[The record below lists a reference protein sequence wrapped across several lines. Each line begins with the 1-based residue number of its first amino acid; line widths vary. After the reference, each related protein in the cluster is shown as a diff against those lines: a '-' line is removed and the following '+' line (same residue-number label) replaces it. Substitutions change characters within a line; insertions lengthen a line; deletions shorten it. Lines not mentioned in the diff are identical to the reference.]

1 MNERTLFEKAMDL
14 KDPEARAVYIEG
26 ACGEDEA
33 LKARVEALLRSHED
47 PGSFLADQIRM
58 ARIRPPP

>member
-1 MNERTLFEKAMDL
+1 MNERTIFEKAMDL
-14 KDPEARAVYIEG
+14 KDPEARAAYIGE

-47 PGSFLADQIRM
+47 PGSFLEGRH
-58 ARIRPPP
+58 RVPP

>member
-1 MNERTLFEKAMDL
+1 MNERTIFEKAMDL
-14 KDPEARAVYIEG
+14 EDPEARAVYITE

-47 PGSFLADQIRM
+47 PGGFLADQVRVSK
-58 ARIRPPP
+58 IRP

>member
-14 KDPEARAVYIEG
+14 EDRDARAAYVEE
-26 ACGEDEA
+26 ACGEDET

-47 PGSFLADQIRM
+47 PGGFLEEL
-58 ARIRPPP
+58 

>member
-14 KDPEARAVYIEG
+14 KDPEARAAYIEE

-33 LKARVEALLRSHED
+33 LLRSH
-47 PGSFLADQIRM
+47 GKLLSFPQLR
-58 ARIRPPP
+58 RSH